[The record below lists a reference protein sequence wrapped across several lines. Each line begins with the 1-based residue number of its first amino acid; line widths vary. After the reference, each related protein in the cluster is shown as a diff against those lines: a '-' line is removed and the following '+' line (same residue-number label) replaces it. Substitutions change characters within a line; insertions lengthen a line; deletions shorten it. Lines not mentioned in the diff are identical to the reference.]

1 MIILKDEECGIE
13 NQIGAYPSALNG
25 TEIEAG
31 SIDRSRA
38 N

>member
-1 MIILKDEECGIE
+1 MDKKGGIE
-13 NQIGAYPSALNG
+13 NQIGAYTSALNG